1 MGREKKTT
9 TTFHRRS
16 TLAKRRHEQFT
27 VGKGSSGLMVKLSR
41 CVRFMRKVCAEV
53 SPSFRAMV
61 GNDSDAPVRIY
72 KKAVKVVAGGVDAYM
87 NLVMATAY
95 EIADPEGKRKNA
107 IQLQPYHLEKAQKL
121 IKKFT
126 SK

>member
-1 MGREKKTT
+1 MDFYGEIIFKDGWMCY
-9 TTFHRRS
+9 
-16 TLAKRRHEQFT
+16 E
-27 VGKGSSGLMVKLSR
+27 GSMK
-41 CVRFMRKVCAEV
+41 
-53 SPSFRAMV
+53 PSYYDNPIF
-61 GNDSDAPVRIY
+61 PVRIY